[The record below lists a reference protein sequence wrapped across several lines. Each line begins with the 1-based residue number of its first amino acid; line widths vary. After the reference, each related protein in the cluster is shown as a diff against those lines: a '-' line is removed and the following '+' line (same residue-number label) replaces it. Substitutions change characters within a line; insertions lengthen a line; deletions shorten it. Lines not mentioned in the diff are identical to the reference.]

1 MSLYLWLKVYSGAKN
16 LQVLPFF
23 LRSPIP
29 LFRWKDFTKGPER
42 GLLELGR
49 RKQNQGDNLLSW
61 AQMMCMF
68 GYVSRGGEERQK
80 YQENVTLFQL
90 SELRERGEGDGE
102 GGREREFHQDLVGPI
117 FRKVLMNF

>member
-1 MSLYLWLKVYSGAKN
+1 MCLSGLRFTVVLKS

-23 LRSPIP
+23 LRSSIP
-29 LFRWKDFTKGPER
+29 LFRWKDFKKGPEG
-42 GLLELGR
+42 GLLELGC

-90 SELRERGEGDGE
+90 SELRERGEGDE
-102 GGREREFHQDLVGPI
+102 GGRERERVSFTKIWLDQFSG
-117 FRKVLMNF
+117 RY